1 MPANDNSN
9 TLLKAKTTML
19 TLYSFYMA
27 SVDGGANAGA
37 ILILVLM
44 LMLLQGPVIVLIILM
59 PMLNVHCSVNC

>member
-37 ILILVLM
+37 
-44 LMLLQGPVIVLIILM
+44 
-59 PMLNVHCSVNC
+59 NTNTSVDADVTARASNSADIGENTYANAKRTL